1 VNLKELEF
9 PQLKRSAD
17 ITGRSAASGSVY
29 DLLGVSAST
38 LCALHCGVFPLLL
51 TAAPWFA
58 IGSLAEETFEGVTIG
73 LSLAIGMFALTRG
86 FRLHHRKWSAFR
98 CFFAGAVIIVSAK
111 FLLVEFERLLLPVGA
126 MMIALSHIQ
135 NWRLC
140 KGCVKC
146 K

>member
-1 VNLKELEF
+1 MEF
-9 PQLKRSAD
+9 EMFQPKASAG
-17 ITGRSAASGSVY
+17 TSGRRISIGGVY

-38 LCALHCGVFPLLL
+38 LCVLHCGLLPLLL
-51 TAAPWFA
+51 TAAPWLARGF
-58 IGSLAEETFEGVTIG
+58 LAEETFEWVMIG

-86 FRLHHRKWSAFR
+86 FRLHHRKWSALWY
-98 CFFAGAVIIVSAK
+98 FFAGAVIIVGAK
-111 FLLVEFERLLLPVGA
+111 FLLVESERLLLPAGA

-140 KGCVKC
+140 KECVRC